1 MLAVY
6 HVCPEYLMFAE
17 HLMLAIYQVY
27 AEYPVCAGSGHGL
40 KTTRSVLTTL
50 QPAQSGPFSQVLR
63 RAWMP
68 PPHWAVH
75 RSQGPQP
82 VQNMCGGHSKCS
94 LQYLWWENQE
104 EKEAVQGIWSH
115 RPFHGLSLHRC
126 WTHGHAPRG
135 GALRV
140 RSGGTVKGADVVLAM
155 LWGHRQRNARDTTK
169 KMLNSQCR
177 MELPVQPIRGETNKT
192 KPFK

>member
-6 HVCPEYLMFAE
+6 QVCPESFVFAE

-27 AEYPVCAGSGHGL
+27 AEHPVCAGSGHGL
-40 KTTRSVLTTL
+40 ETPRSVLTTL

-94 LQYLWWENQE
+94 LQYLWWGNQE
-104 EKEAVQGIWSH
+104 EKEAVQGNMKPQTFPRSVPAPMLNTWACSAW
-115 RPFHGLSLHRC
+115 RGSACAEWWHGKGGRC
-126 WTHGHAPRG
+126 GAGHAVRAQTTECTG
-135 GALRV
+135 HNKENAKLTMQDGA
-140 RSGGTVKGADVVLAM
+140 SCAA
-155 LWGHRQRNARDTTK
+155 N
-169 KMLNSQCR
+169 
-177 MELPVQPIRGETNKT
+177 
-192 KPFK
+192 